1 MLISFFKYL
10 TFWTE
15 YGGKGIIKKHRNN
28 KQGDRKILFT
38 RKEEKRRDKKAEYV
52 SQTCLSSNTT

>member
-15 YGGKGIIKKHRNN
+15 YGGKGINIKKHRNN
-28 KQGDRKILFT
+28 KQGDRKNLFT

-52 SQTCLSSNTT
+52 

>member
-15 YGGKGIIKKHRNN
+15 YGGKGINIKKHRNN
-28 KQGDRKILFT
+28 KQGDRKKGEIKKQNMFNKPVCHLIQH
-38 RKEEKRRDKKAEYV
+38 KR
-52 SQTCLSSNTT
+52 